1 MDKVNG
7 RDHRITRRPPVE
19 MLVEE
24 RTRLHTLPAT
34 AFTAAFGET
43 RKVSWSST
51 ISFGGVTYSVPHQL
65 IDDEV
70 WVRVDGD
77 EIVATHVSG
86 NGAVEVARHLRST
99 PGTPRIDDAHYPPRP
114 AGPLNRQ
121 PKPVNTAE
129 AEFLALGEGAHL
141 WLVEAAAAGTARIK
155 VKMADA
161 VTLARIHG
169 RERVDWAL
177 GHAATFD
184 RFAERDL
191 ASILAAHPAGDRR
204 RADEG
209 HSMQPSTKAW
219 EGFNGGEPR

>member
-1 MDKVNG
+1 
-7 RDHRITRRPPVE
+7 
-19 MLVEE
+19 
-24 RTRLHTLPAT
+24 
-34 AFTAAFGET
+34 
-43 RKVSWSST
+43 
-51 ISFGGVTYSVPHQL
+51 L

-77 EIVATHVSG
+77 EVVATHVSG

-121 PKPVNTAE
+121 PKAVNTAE
-129 AEFLALGEGAHL
+129 AEFLALGEGARL
-141 WLVEAAAAGTARIK
+141 WLVEAAAAGTSRIK
-155 VKMADA
+155 VKMAEA